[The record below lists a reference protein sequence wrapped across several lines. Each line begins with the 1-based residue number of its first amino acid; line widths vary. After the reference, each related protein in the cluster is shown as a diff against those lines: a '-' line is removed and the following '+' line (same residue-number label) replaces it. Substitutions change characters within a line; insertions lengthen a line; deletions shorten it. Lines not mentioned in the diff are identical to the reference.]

1 MTTEEL
7 VIKLSADNSD
17 LRKKLD
23 QSKSDVSGFGSAI
36 NKMGGMAMAAYAGM
50 GVAAVKFAKD
60 SFIAFEA
67 QEKANKRLLFALKGN
82 TQEFDLLSRQA
93 AKFQSTT
100 GIADD
105 AIQGIQT
112 LGAQAGKTRQEIEN
126 ITEATINWSSLTG
139 QDLQSAYMQ
148 INGTLNGT
156 AGRLT
161 RVDSQFGT
169 LTETQLK
176 NGAAIDLINTKYKD
190 FAANSATSLEKLNAN
205 WEEFKE
211 NAGSLLAD
219 VINPLF
225 AALNDGINNINR
237 SEGFWQKLGSFAMMG
252 AGNPALQAVWGSS
265 LDAQGMA
272 KDAVSSPVTGATYNA
287 TGALGLLQDMA
298 AAQDEWNK
306 SRLKSVDIAAEA
318 KKAEEAYWS
327 VIKVLSEDLRPD
339 TGMDQ
344 MYIDAMNARSGSG
357 YMGAGLA
364 PGMGQA
370 SSKAIWSN
378 KGTALTPRASGG
390 TAFSGAQSV
399 EQLKEMNSQLRD
411 MQTLSM
417 AGVDAF
423 GAMGEAL
430 GTMAATGEMSFK
442 GMVQAMLGGIRQVI
456 QARLAEAMAG
466 QASSNAKFG
475 IPGLAMALVG
485 IAGIQAIF
493 ANLPKFAGGG
503 IVGGGYFSGDSI
515 TARVNSG
522 EMILNASQQAQL
534 FAIAN
539 GKAGGAV
546 QVYGVLRGSDLE
558 LATRRGKLI
567 NAKRGL

>member
-23 QSKSDVSGFGSAI
+23 QSKSDVSGFGSAV
-36 NKMGGMAMAAYAGM
+36 NKMGAMATAAYIGM
-50 GVAAVKFAKD
+50 GAAALKFAKD
-60 SFIAFEA
+60 SFMAFEA

-82 TQEFDLLSRQA
+82 TSEFNELTKQA
-93 AKFQSTT
+93 TKFQSTT

-112 LGAQAGKTRQEIEN
+112 LAAQSGRTRQEIEK

-190 FAANSATSLEKLNAN
+190 FAANSATALEKLSAN
-205 WEEFKE
+205 WDEFKE
-211 NAGSLLAD
+211 SAGSLLAD

-225 AALNDGINNINR
+225 DALNDGISNINR
-237 SEGFWQKLGSFAMMG
+237 SEGFWQKLGSFVAIG
-252 AGNPALQAVWGSS
+252 SGNPYMQAALSSS
-265 LDAQGMA
+265 LDAQEIT
-272 KDAVSSPVTGATYNA
+272 KNAVSTPVEGATYNA
-287 TGALGLLQDMA
+287 TGVLGIMQGIADKQKSYNDRLKEGKKDQTDYNKAFFDYMQMATDPRFTPDSGVDSVYYAQMRERAGYTGVDMLAPDMA
-298 AAQDEWNK
+298 KATNK
-306 SRLKSVDIAAEA
+306 PM
-318 KKAEEAYWS
+318 WS
-327 VIKVLSEDLRPD
+327 S
-339 TGMDQ
+339 T
-344 MYIDAMNARSGSG
+344 
-357 YMGAGLA
+357 GAGL
-364 PGMGQA
+364 
-370 SSKAIWSN
+370 SKRAGGGS
-378 KGTALTPRASGG
+378 AL
-390 TAFSGAQSV
+390 SGAMNV
-399 EQLKEMNSQLRD
+399 EQLKEMNAQLRD

-423 GAMGEAL
+423 GALGEAL
-430 GTMAATGEMSFK
+430 GTMAATGQLSFK
-442 GMVQAMLGGIRQVI
+442 GMVQAMLGGIRQII
-456 QARLAEAMAG
+456 QARLAEAMAS
-466 QASSNAKFG
+466 QASSNSKFG

-485 IAGIQAIF
+485 IAGVQALF

-503 IVGGGYFSGDSI
+503 IVGGSYFSGDNV